1 MEIKRLIKFERKEEI
16 ANSITHFIGLC
27 LSIAGLIVLIFFAV
41 QSRNNLRIA
50 SFCIYGGSLVIL
62 YGASFLYHSV
72 QSVMKK
78 KVTKM
83 MDHFAI
89 YLLIAG
95 TYTPFAL
102 IALQGVR
109 GKSIFICIWCIAVA
123 GIILKIFFVGRFK
136 ILSTILYLLMGWLI
150 VVFIRPLMKVV
161 PAGGI
166 QLLIVGGLF
175 YSLGTIFYLGKKI
188 PYHHAIWHLFVLCGS
203 IAHYFAILFY
213 V

>member
-1 MEIKRLIKFERKEEI
+1 MKNFIKFVKDEEVL
-16 ANSITHFIGLC
+16 NSITHFIGLC
-27 LSIAGLIVLIFFAV
+27 LSIVGLIVLIFFAV
-41 QSRNNLRIA
+41 QNGNNLRIA
-50 SFCIYGGSLVIL
+50 SFCIYGGSLVVL

-72 QSVMKK
+72 RSDGKK
-78 KVTKM
+78 KIAKM
-83 MDHFAI
+83 IDHFAI

-95 TYTPFAL
+95 TYTPFTL

-109 GKSIFICIWCIAVA
+109 GKSVFICIWCIAAA
-123 GIILKIFFVGRFK
+123 GIILKIFFVNKFK

-150 VVFIRPLMKVV
+150 VVFIKPLMKSV

-188 PYHHAIWHLFVLCGS
+188 PFHHAIWHLFVLGGS
-203 IAHYFAILFY
+203 IAHYFAILLY

>member
-1 MEIKRLIKFERKEEI
+1 MKFERKEEI

-188 PYHHAIWHLFVLCGS
+188 PYHHAIWHFFVLGGS